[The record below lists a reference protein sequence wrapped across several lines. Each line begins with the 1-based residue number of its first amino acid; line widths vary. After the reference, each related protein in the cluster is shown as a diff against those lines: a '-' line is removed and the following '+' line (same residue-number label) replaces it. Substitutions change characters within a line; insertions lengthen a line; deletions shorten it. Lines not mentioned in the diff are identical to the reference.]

1 MATVFKNVVNDFI
14 WPFQVNIHQ
23 FSPCIMESLYEFYEK
38 KIPNIF
44 RSINIQINL
53 ITYVWKKHISFVIST
68 FHCFESEKFTL
79 KITIIN

>member
-53 ITYVWKKHISFVIST
+53 ITYVWKKTHFLRNIDISLFR
-68 FHCFESEKFTL
+68 KR
-79 KITIIN
+79 KIYIENHHN